1 RIDQR
6 LRVAAD
12 GVADVRDLVRRLAR
26 HLALAARGEE
36 AELAIDLLQP
46 FFHRAA
52 DRRRHAARVPV
63 EPEDATE
70 RLEPERIGETPED
83 LVRALFGGQ
92 VDQDLARQPH
102 HAAEQ
107 PGRSF
112 TAVKWKGC
120 EAGVTRHN
128 EKGPSKLGPST
139 PLGAELASAPDICI
153 DPAPPSSSCF

>member
-1 RIDQR
+1 
-6 LRVAAD
+6 AA
-12 GVADVRDLVRRLAR
+12 
-26 HLALAARGEE
+26 H
-36 AELAIDLLQP
+36 
-46 FFHRAA
+46 
-52 DRRRHAARVPV
+52 RRRHAARVPV
-63 EPEDATE
+63 EPEDAAE

-120 EAGVTRHN
+120 EAGVTRHHLW
-128 EKGPSKLGPST
+128 GPSLLGPRHFYR
-139 PLGAELASAPDICI
+139 PGAAVVVVLFLTDCVSLPSMLSSAG
-153 DPAPPSSSCF
+153 PPRIQRIAATMSFSQSM